1 MIESWVEKPF
11 FFFSNKLAM
20 FQKTNHMKIHEK
32 HPTILNK
39 PSYALK
45 VAKNQ
50 LKIKKSNQDPLM
62 PLR

>member
-1 MIESWVEKPF
+1 LGGKAFLF
-11 FFFSNKLAM
+11 FNKLAI
-20 FQKTNHMKIHEK
+20 FQKNKSHEK

-39 PSYALK
+39 PFYAFK

-62 PLR
+62 LLR

>member
-1 MIESWVEKPF
+1 
-11 FFFSNKLAM
+11 
-20 FQKTNHMKIHEK
+20 MKIHEK

-62 PLR
+62 LLR

>member
-1 MIESWVEKPF
+1 
-11 FFFSNKLAM
+11 
-20 FQKTNHMKIHEK
+20 MKIHEK

-39 PSYALK
+39 PFYALK